1 MTSND
6 QDLCQCTSCSHI
18 SHGLSFLNSCP
29 QCKNG
34 IIEYVIREPIV
45 DLGLDTGI
53 WKHASYLPYF
63 ENKYSLGEANT
74 PLIQSN
80 NYFGISSSKV
90 LYKCEF
96 MNPTGTFRDRS
107 AALIASAART
117 RKEKEIVVA
126 STGSM
131 GVSLAAYSAISGLKC
146 HIFLPEW
153 SESSKKQHILIR
165 GADLRIGGKN
175 FHESVESAAYFANK
189 NGFLNATAD
198 QCLLTVEGQKTIA
211 YEIFFSNL
219 IHLENENTC
228 IVVPSSSG
236 SLLYSIYK
244 GFVELKHLGYLKYV
258 PRLVSVQIKDADPFV
273 QSFTGHD
280 EKKFKDEGKSVAPGL
295 FIRNPAFLELS
306 LQAIMNT
313 GGVAISIDSG
323 LILKSIRDFA
333 RIEGMCI
340 EPSSILPVI
349 AISELLSRDD
359 FSNMCFIAVLTG
371 SGLAPNPSI
380 SEYSR
385 YKESRK
391 SRFFRLSSTKL
402 EIVRI
407 LYDGKNYSGKEIW
420 LRLGQVV
427 SHQAVYRHLKDLSGS
442 NYIQSTESP
451 DRRQKLWSITD
462 MGKRELK

>member
-1 MTSND
+1 MEYFLRD
-6 QDLCQCTSCSHI
+6 PKVEP
-18 SHGLSFLNSCP
+18 SF
-29 QCKNG
+29 
-34 IIEYVIREPIV
+34 
-45 DLGLDTGI
+45 DTGI
-53 WKHASYLPYF
+53 WKHASYLPHF

-80 NYFGISSSKV
+80 NYFGKSSSKV

-146 HIFLPEW
+146 HVFLPEW

-165 GADLRIGGKN
+165 GADLRTGGKN
-175 FHESVESAAYFANK
+175 FHESVEAAAYFANK

-219 IHLENENTC
+219 ADLKDENTC
-228 IVVPSSSG
+228 IVVPSGSG
-236 SLLYSIYK
+236 SLLYSVYK
-244 GFVELKHLGYLKYV
+244 GFVEFKRLEFLNYI

-273 QSFTGHD
+273 QRFTGHD
-280 EKKFKDEGKSVAPGL
+280 NKRFKDAGKSVAPGL

-306 LQAIMNT
+306 LQAIKNT
-313 GGVAISIDSG
+313 GGVAISVDSG

-359 FSNMCFIAVLTG
+359 YSNMNFIAVLTG
-371 SGLAPNPSI
+371 SGLAPDPSI
-380 SEYSR
+380 SQHYR
-385 YKESRK
+385 YKESRR
-391 SRFFRLSSTKL
+391 SRYFRLSSTKL

-407 LYDGKNYSGKEIW
+407 LNDGNNYSGKEIW

-427 SHQAVYRHLKDLSGS
+427 SHQAVYRHLKDLSSS
-442 NYIQSTESP
+442 NYIQSTETH
-451 DRRQKLWSITD
+451 DKRQKFWTITNL
-462 MGKRELK
+462 GKQELK